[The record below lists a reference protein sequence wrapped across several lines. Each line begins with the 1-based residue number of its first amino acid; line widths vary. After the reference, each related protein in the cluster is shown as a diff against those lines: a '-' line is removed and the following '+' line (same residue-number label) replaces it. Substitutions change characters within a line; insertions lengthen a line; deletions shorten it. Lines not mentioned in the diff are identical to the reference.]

1 MAPGQRIQRVAVI
14 GNAAGGKSTLA
25 RALAAAKAL
34 PYHEID
40 RHIVIDIA
48 AWPPGE
54 HAAFLA
60 RHAAILAG
68 PRWVVDG
75 LGPLLTLDDLFGR
88 ADAIVHIDLPVE
100 QHVARAIERFEAQR
114 AGRIAADAPGAN
126 APDNFDQLFRNL
138 WGHHESVRP
147 RLVRALAAL
156 EGAKP
161 VFNLRSQ
168 AEIDAFRTAH
178 CGGDAPKR

>member
-1 MAPGQRIQRVAVI
+1 MQRVSII

-48 AWPPGE
+48 TWPPGE
-54 HAAFLA
+54 HEAFLA

-88 ADAIVHIDLPVE
+88 ADAIVHVDLPIE

-114 AGRIAADAPGAN
+114 AGRIAADAP
-126 APDNFDQLFRNL
+126 DNFDQLFRNL

-147 RLVRALAAL
+147 RLALALAAL
-156 EGAKP
+156 EGTKP

-168 AEIDAFRTAH
+168 AEIDAFRAAH
-178 CGGDAPKR
+178 CRHDGAKR